1 MKRNVLFLILNLML
15 FFGDTR
21 ATMVTPQTAEIIAIN
36 FFKVNA
42 PVNNHLQ
49 LNASLIY
56 TQTGTDNVVD
66 YYIFDISPVK
76 GFVIVA
82 ADDNLTPVIGYST
95 ETNFNLNFSRY
106 GINSWMKS
114 TAAKIQ
120 YSLLQHIPAN
130 SRITYLWDAYKSG
143 QNPNVSRSG
152 SVGPLLQ
159 TTWDQEPNYNQL
171 CPYSTADQQRAVT
184 GCVATA
190 MAQIMRYWSYPA
202 KGKGSFSYTDAP
214 PTFSNNYG
222 LQSANFGT
230 TIYRWTNM
238 PLSCSNYN
246 NSVDT
251 LMYQCGV
258 SVAMDYGDD
267 NQGGSGAW
275 VLQTEAGPG
284 QPCSQYSFVNYFQYD
299 SNTIQGVM
307 MSEFSASDWMTLMQN
322 ELNANRL
329 IQYEGDDVN
338 GGGGHTWVC
347 DGYDANNMLHMNW
360 GWSGQSDG
368 YFAVTNLDAAS
379 YNFTNNEGALIGI
392 QPPPAFS
399 IRAVAASPAICP
411 GGGTTLTAQGP
422 AGATFTWTPTTGLSC
437 ATCATTQVTPA
448 NDMIYTV
455 TADSSGVKGSATVAV
470 RITPEVSAQFSV
482 EHTTTCSVP
491 AGISFVN
498 SSVNATNYTW
508 DFGDGTMDSAVNPV
522 HYYNSYGPFNVRLI
536 SANAC
541 FVDSVLQ
548 NQVVSIQDLTPSVS
562 GQSICSG
569 QTATLSATGTGEI
582 NWYDAVTN
590 GNLVDTGATFTT
602 AALNTST
609 IYYVSSTIAS
619 PINSVGPVDNTLGAG
634 GYFSGTN
641 KHSVIFNCTTPQTL
655 LTVDV
660 YAQTAGSRTI
670 QLQDSNGAQ
679 LQSVTVNIPAGP
691 STVTLNMPIP
701 VANELYLAISGN
713 DGLYRNNAAANYP
726 YTSSDGT
733 IVITGSDAGTPGYY
747 YFFYN
752 WKLQQSPC
760 VTTPVPVV
768 ASVVANGSGWFNA
781 IGNGNTV
788 SFSTPATG
796 ITYYWSFGDGNNATM
811 QNPIHTYVTDGTYTV
826 TLVESN
832 GVCNDTITQIIT
844 TAALGVQEVTGLN
857 NLSLFPNPAKEQL
870 TLNIMA
876 DRLIA
881 GCRISIHGILGQHIY
896 DQAIEVNEGANS
908 VTLDISSLSSGI
920 YFFCLQNGKESIT
933 RKFVKAE

>member
-1 MKRNVLFLILNLML
+1 MKRIALPLILTLTFL
-15 FFGDTR
+15 FGETH
-21 ATMVTPQTAEIIAIN
+21 ATMVTSQTAETIAVT
-36 FFKVNA
+36 FFKVNT
-42 PVNNHLQ
+42 PGNHNLQ

-56 TQTGTDNVVD
+56 TQTGNDNIVD

-76 GFVIVA
+76 GFVIVS
-82 ADDNLTPVIGYST
+82 ADDNLTPIIGYST
-95 ETNFNLNFSRY
+95 ETNFNLNFSKY

-120 YSLLQHIPAN
+120 YSLHQHVVAN
-130 SRITYLWDAYKSG
+130 AWITYLWNAYKAG

-159 TTWDQEPNYNQL
+159 TAWDQEPNYNQL

-202 KGKGSFSYTDAP
+202 RGKGSFSYNDAP
-214 PTFSNNYG
+214 PNFSNNYG
-222 LQSANFGT
+222 VQSANFGT
-230 TIYRWTNM
+230 TLYRWNNM
-238 PLSCSNYN
+238 PFSCTNYN
-246 NSVDT
+246 NSIDT

-267 NQGGSGAW
+267 NEGGSGAW
-275 VLQTEAGPG
+275 VLQSEAGPG

-307 MSEFSASDWMTLMQN
+307 MSEFNSSDWMTLMQN

-347 DGYDANNMLHMNW
+347 DGYDANGLLHMNW

-368 YFAVTNLDAAS
+368 YFAVTNLDASS

-399 IRAVAASPAICP
+399 IRAVAASPTVCP
-411 GGGTTLTAQGP
+411 GAGTTLTAQGP
-422 AGATFTWTPTTGLSC
+422 AGATFTWSPTTGLSC
-437 ATCATTQVTPA
+437 SNCATTQVTPT

-470 RITPEVSAQFSV
+470 RITPQVSAQFSV
-482 EHTTTCSVP
+482 EHTTTCSTP

-498 SSVNATNYTW
+498 TSVNATKYIW
-508 DFGDGTMDSAVNPV
+508 DFGDGTTDSASNPV

-541 FVDSVLQ
+541 GVDSMLQ
-548 NQVVSIQDLTPSVS
+548 NQLVSIQNLNPIVS

-569 QTATLSATGTGEI
+569 QTATLSARGRGQI
-582 NWYDAVTN
+582 SWYDAATN
-590 GNLVDTGATFTT
+590 GNLVDTGAIFTT
-602 AALNTST
+602 TSLNTST
-609 IYYVSSTIAS
+609 IYYVSATIPS
-619 PINSVGPVDNTLGAG
+619 PLNSVGPVDNSLGAG

-641 KHSVIFNCTTPQTL
+641 EHSVIFNCTTPQTL

-660 YAQTAGSRTI
+660 YAQTAGDRTI
-670 QLQDSNGAQ
+670 QLLDSNGAQ
-679 LQSVTVNIPAGP
+679 LQSVMVNIPAGQ
-691 STVTLNMPIP
+691 STVTLNMPMP
-701 VANELYLAISGN
+701 VANELYLSISGN

-726 YTSSDGT
+726 YISTDGT
-733 IVITGSDAGTPGYY
+733 IVITGSDAGSPGYY

-752 WKLQQSPC
+752 WKLQQTPC

-768 ASVVANGSGWFNA
+768 ASVVTNGSGWFDA
-781 IGNGNTV
+781 IGNGTTV
-788 SFSTPATG
+788 SFSTPADG

-826 TLVESN
+826 TLVENN
-832 GVCNDTITQIIT
+832 GVCSDTITQIIT
-844 TAALGVQEVTGLN
+844 TNTLGIQEMPGLTS
-857 NLSLFPNPAKEQL
+857 LSLFPNPAKEQL
-870 TLNIMA
+870 TLTIGT
-876 DRLIA
+876 DQPIT
-881 GCRISIHGILGQHIY
+881 GCKLSIRGILGQQIH
-896 DQAIEVNEGANS
+896 DQNLEVNGGANS
-908 VTLDISSLSSGI
+908 VNIDISYLSTGI
-920 YFFCLQNGKESIT
+920 YFLCLQNGKESVT